1 MGIIGSRIH
10 GIVRE
15 LRNENIDIINFT
27 NNTQLLIQRSLTP
40 SKINRMDLD
49 NEGNH
54 ADVYL
59 EPDQVSLAI
68 GKKGVNI
75 KLAQE
80 LTGYSIDVY
89 RDVQDQEVEYDIDLD
104 EFSDEIEGWIIDEF
118 KKIGCDTA
126 LSVLELSVEELTRRT
141 DLEEETIKDVQ
152 RVLQAEFQNEGE

>member
-1 MGIIGSRIH
+1 
-10 GIVRE
+10 
-15 LRNENIDIINFT
+15 
-27 NNTQLLIQRSLTP
+27 
-40 SKINRMDLD
+40 MDLD